1 MKNSFYI
8 ALALVFVAVVYVYTQ
23 YPKWQKGQRIS
34 VSIDKSKL
42 TTAHQKQL
50 GLI

>member
-8 ALALVFVAVVYVYTQ
+8 ALVLVLAVAVYVYTQ
-23 YPKWQKGQRIS
+23 FPKWQKGQRIS

-42 TTAHQKQL
+42 TPAHQKQL